1 MSDTTKSFGI
11 HLRGLAGAVRPR
23 AKALQKAIDLDRGKL
38 DFRTPERWQSG
49 RMRRFAKPLYWL
61 IPVPRVRIPPSPP
74 AFIFCYLD
82 RFSHPGLHC
91 RLRDSASPLYADRVF
106 VPLPI
111 PYQLLE
117 KRQPTL
123 NSVQCGFFVAF
134 VFFRYST
141 EIG

>member
-1 MSDTTKSFGI
+1 
-11 HLRGLAGAVRPR
+11 
-23 AKALQKAIDLDRGKL
+23 
-38 DFRTPERWQSG
+38 
-49 RMRRFAKPLYWL
+49 MRRFAKPLYWL

-74 AFIFCYLD
+74 AFSFCYLD
-82 RFSHPGLHC
+82 RFSHPGLQC
-91 RLRDSASPLYADRVF
+91 RVRDSASPLYADRAF

-123 NSVQCGFFVAF
+123 NSLQCGFFVAF

-141 EIG
+141 ASTWRIQFQVDRPSGS